1 MNGEGGTT
9 LVVLG
14 SAGLGSF
21 FGGVLEVVA
30 GGILL
35 YLVWRLYAWFTKSPE
50 DEYEEARRRE
60 EERRYYEQQRY
71 EAQQQQYPEENL

>member
-35 YLVWRLYAWFTKSPE
+35 YFTWRIYAWLTRDKE
-50 DEYEEARRRE
+50 DEYEERRRE

-71 EAQQQQYPEENL
+71 EAQQQYPEEKL